1 MKNFKQF
8 LEDVSAQS
16 RKQTFFHII
25 ENSIKENIKISS
37 SRTPHGYG
45 NITRILDIKT
55 KLSQRLNSENL
66 PSNLFDVDI
75 FLSYEFNFKENLRLK
90 RGYAISNKYSARK
103 VMEFINQGIAST
115 PANLV
120 SQNLGYNLT
129 KYLKKYNLTS
139 RSNFEFVDKPRKIFL
154 NVDPNRK
161 FSDAQTNYYK
171 KNPHMTPL
179 GDKLE
184 ETCNIRGTIEFLED
198 EVYSYYFPKPELKQ
212 PTPTLQ
218 QRREK
223 YDFKPYIPQNNPF
236 A

>member
-115 PANLV
+115 PANF
-120 SQNLGYNLT
+120 N
-129 KYLKKYNLTS
+129 S
-139 RSNFEFVDKPRKIFL
+139 RTD
-154 NVDPNRK
+154 
-161 FSDAQTNYYK
+161 
-171 KNPHMTPL
+171 
-179 GDKLE
+179 
-184 ETCNIRGTIEFLED
+184 
-198 EVYSYYFPKPELKQ
+198 
-212 PTPTLQ
+212 
-218 QRREK
+218 REK
-223 YDFKPYIPQNNPF
+223 FDRYLSVWNPITWAPKMPLIRLLPSF
-236 A
+236 NFSRFL